1 MNGWQRPAAPQAP
14 LDLGIIAGKR
24 RGKTVCDQKTAIEAE
39 LKVIEDAP
47 PLTINDLSLLDE
59 LPHALGLLTAAPRNV

>member
-1 MNGWQRPAAPQAP
+1 MNGWQRRRKAP

-24 RGKTVCDQKTAIEAE
+24 RRKTVYDQKTAIEAE
-39 LKVIEDAP
+39 LRAIEDAP

-59 LPHALGLLTAAPRNV
+59 LPHALGLLAAAPRNV